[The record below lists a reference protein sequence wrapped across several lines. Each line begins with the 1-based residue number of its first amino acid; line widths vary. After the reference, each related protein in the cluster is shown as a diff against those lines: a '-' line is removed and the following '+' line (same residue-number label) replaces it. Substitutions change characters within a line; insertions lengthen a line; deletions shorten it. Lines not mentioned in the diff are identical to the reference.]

1 MKAEFKMPDYWTPD
15 QATEIYEL
23 LQTMQAAIWNQ
34 YQLQIMQQI
43 KSERIYET
51 DIDIDEDDL
60 PF

>member
-23 LQTMQAAIWNQ
+23 LQTMQEAIWEQ

-43 KSERIYET
+43 KSERTYET
-51 DIDIDEDDL
+51 DIDIDEGDL